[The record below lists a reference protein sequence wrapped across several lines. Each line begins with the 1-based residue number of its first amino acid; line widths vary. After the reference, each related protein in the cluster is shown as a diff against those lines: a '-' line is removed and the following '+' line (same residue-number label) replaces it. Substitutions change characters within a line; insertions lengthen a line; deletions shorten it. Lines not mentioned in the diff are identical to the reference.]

1 VDVRIMSPTRVPNLD
16 GGYSDVVRP
25 TVILLLRCRDEA

>member
-1 VDVRIMSPTRVPNLD
+1 MGLIGVPDRD